1 MKLLLELAPSLA
13 FFVAY
18 KFGDIFVA
26 AGVGIAVAVLTLAF
40 HVITK
45 RKITPLLWTSIGFT
59 IVFGAAT
66 LLMRDE
72 FFIKLKWTL
81 FYGLA
86 GAALLIFV
94 AMGKNPMRSL
104 LGAELELPDA
114 TFKKLSLAWGWFFVL
129 MAVLNTYFALTVSL
143 DAWVKIKVFGGMAMT
158 FLFVIFQ
165 TWLIA
170 KDLPDDPPATEN
182 KDTAA
187 NEASK

>member
-13 FFVAY
+13 FFIAY

-59 IVFGAAT
+59 IVFGTAT

-94 AMGKNPMRSL
+94 AMGRNPMRSL

-114 TFKKLSLAWGWFFVL
+114 TFRKLSLAWGWFFVL
-129 MAVLNTYFALTVSL
+129 MAALNTYFALTVSL

-158 FLFVIFQ
+158 FVFVIFQ
-165 TWLIA
+165 TWLIS
-170 KDLPDDPPATEN
+170 KDLPDDPPEAES
-182 KDTAA
+182 KDAA
-187 NEASK
+187 NEGSK